1 MKIIF
6 INKKKTTVFII
17 TLILMI
23 SMFAFQKIIN
33 NNMKMTSLM
42 QSNIKNLKEYK
53 ALDGVIKYKLPEDW
67 ITEEKKFE
75 ESEIIYHNE
84 FESKDLKVHGFIQ
97 VWNIDY
103 NIKEFLENSKAI
115 SEKQNKISD
124 YTMENIDVNNNPA
137 YHIDYIIYNN
147 QGKSFKCHEYFLN
160 KDNKIIRFSFFVKE
174 DKFKENM
181 PTIFK
186 NIVSTLKYKKN

>member
-6 INKKKTTVFII
+6 IDKKKTTVFIVI
-17 TLILMI
+17 LILMS
-23 SMFAFQKIIN
+23 SMFVFQKIIN
-33 NNMKMTSLM
+33 NSMRMTSLM

-53 ALDGVIKYKLPEDW
+53 ALNGEIEYGLPEDW
-67 ITEEKKFE
+67 MTEEKKFE

-84 FESKDLKVHGFIQ
+84 FQSMDLKVHGFIQ
-97 VWNIDY
+97 IWDINY

-124 YTMENIDVNNNPA
+124 YVMENIKINNNLT
-137 YHIDYIIYNN
+137 YSINYTICNN
-147 QGKSFKCHEYFLN
+147 QDKFFRCYEYFLS
-160 KDNKIIRFSFFVKE
+160 KDNKIIRFSFFVQE

-186 NIVSTLKYKKN
+186 NIVSTLKYNKN

>member
-6 INKKKTTVFII
+6 IDKKKTTVFIVI
-17 TLILMI
+17 LILMS
-23 SMFAFQKIIN
+23 SMFVFQKIIN
-33 NNMKMTSLM
+33 NSMRMTSLM

-53 ALDGVIKYKLPEDW
+53 ALNGEIEYGLPEDW
-67 ITEEKKFE
+67 MTEEKKFE

-84 FESKDLKVHGFIQ
+84 FQSMDLKVHGFIQ
-97 VWNIDY
+97 IWDINY

-124 YTMENIDVNNNPA
+124 YVMENIKINNNLT
-137 YHIDYIIYNN
+137 YSINYTICNN
-147 QGKSFKCHEYFLN
+147 QDKFFRCYEYFLN
-160 KDNKIIRFSFFVKE
+160 KDNKIIRFSFFVQE

-186 NIVSTLKYKKN
+186 NIVSTLKYNKN